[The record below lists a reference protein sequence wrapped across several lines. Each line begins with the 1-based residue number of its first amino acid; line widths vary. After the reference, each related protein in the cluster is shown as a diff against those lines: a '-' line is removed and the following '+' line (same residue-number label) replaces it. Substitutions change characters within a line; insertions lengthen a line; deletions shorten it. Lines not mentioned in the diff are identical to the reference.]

1 MILPRYVLLFCFAF
15 TFSYKCLLQQD
26 IKSHIQVSFWE
37 TCKLAMTDI
46 KADEELFTLV
56 QELYVEHFRAFLGT
70 IFESPRQI
78 WCEFRSDKMAKN
90 SPNSQHI
97 HIFKLVQSLHEL
109 HVGKWLNNPFI
120 DLMFASNEQSDAH
133 LQTEKRQYIARLQ
146 DILYSAFIAEMPNA
160 FNNFLL
166 NTFTFCFKVFDHINQ
181 NYKENMDDE
190 KILNEEELCADC
202 GWNCNDFPSGCCWCI
217 SLRTGFIAFRNTL
230 KGLGM
235 FDRLCEDIIR
245 SVIFTCIEKY
255 IDRLCK
261 GLFLFF
267 QFQIHFN

>member
-1 MILPRYVLLFCFAF
+1 
-15 TFSYKCLLQQD
+15 
-26 IKSHIQVSFWE
+26 
-37 TCKLAMTDI
+37 MTDI
-46 KADEELFTLV
+46 KADEELFNLM
-56 QELYVEHFRAFLGT
+56 QELYVENFRTFLCT
-70 IFESPRQI
+70 IFESSPRQV
-78 WCEFRSDKMAKN
+78 WCEFKSDEMTKKN
-90 SPNSQHI
+90 SNSHHV

-120 DLMFASNEQSDAH
+120 DLMFASNDQNEVG
-133 LQTEKRQYIARLQ
+133 LEPEKRQYVAHLQ
-146 DILYSAFIAEMPNA
+146 DILYSAFIAEMPLA

-181 NYKENMDDE
+181 NYKGNMDDE
-190 KILNEEELCADC
+190 KIPNEDELCADC
-202 GWNCNDFPSGCCWCI
+202 GWNSQDAPSESCWCI

-255 IDRLCK
+255 IHCLCE
-261 GLFLFF
+261 GLFLIF
-267 QFQIHFN
+267 

>member
-1 MILPRYVLLFCFAF
+1 MILPRLVPLFGFEF
-15 TFSYKCLLQQD
+15 MIFIKCLHLQD
-26 IKSHIQVSFWE
+26 IKSQFQVSFWE
-37 TCKLAMTDI
+37 QCKLAMTDI
-46 KADEELFTLV
+46 KADEELFNLM
-56 QELYVEHFRAFLGT
+56 QELYVEHFGAFLCT
-70 IFESPRQI
+70 IFESSPTQI
-78 WCEFRSDKMAKN
+78 WCQFKSDKKIKKN
-90 SPNSQHI
+90 PNSQHV

-120 DLMFASNEQSDAH
+120 DLMFASTDQNDVH
-133 LQTEKRQYIARLQ
+133 LQTEKRQYIAHLQ
-146 DILYSAFIAEMPNA
+146 DILYSAFIAEMPLA

-181 NYKENMDDE
+181 TYKGNMDDE
-190 KILNEEELCADC
+190 KIPNEEELCADC
-202 GWNCNDFPSGCCWCI
+202 GWNCKDAPNESCWCI

-255 IDRLCK
+255 IHHLCE
-261 GLFLFF
+261 GLQFFF
-267 QFQIHFN
+267 QL